1 MVIVGAGFAGLAAAQ
16 VLARSPAQVTVV
28 DRRNHHLFQP
38 LLYQVATAALDP
50 SHIASP
56 VRTVL
61 RRAANTEVV
70 LGEVVGIDQDRRRVR
85 LADASLSYDWLIV
98 ASGAQDSYF
107 GHADWAERA
116 PGLKSIED
124 ALEIRRRV
132 LLAFEHAERT
142 DDPDQRSAL
151 MTFVLVGGGPT
162 GVELAGALSEIAHHA
177 LRRDFRRIDTRQTR
191 IVLVE
196 ALPRLLPTYPEHL
209 ARRARET
216 LGRLGVEVRTGE
228 RVTAIDASGVQVGEE
243 RIPARTVLWGAGV
256 TASAL
261 GSLLLAERDR
271 GGRVR
276 VAATLALPSDDR
288 VFVVGDLALVE
299 KDGNAVPGVAPAA
312 LQMGTHAARNI
323 GRAMRGEALK
333 PFRYR
338 DKGTFAV
345 IGRGAAVGVLGSRV
359 GISGFPAWLA
369 WLGIHLLFLVGF
381 RNRIAVLFSWA
392 YSYLTYQRVARLIT
406 TRWAPAEGSAPRPTP
421 KPGAEATRGGRAGTA
436 AID

>member
-1 MVIVGAGFAGLAAAQ
+1 VVIVGAGFAGLAAAQ

-261 GSLLLAERDR
+261 GSLLLAERTR
-271 GGRVR
+271 PPRSAWRRRWRCPPTTGCSSSATWPWWRRMGMPSPASPRRRCRWARMPRATSGGRC
-276 VAATLALPSDDR
+276 
-288 VFVVGDLALVE
+288 
-299 KDGNAVPGVAPAA
+299 
-312 LQMGTHAARNI
+312 
-323 GRAMRGEALK
+323 
-333 PFRYR
+333 
-338 DKGTFAV
+338 
-345 IGRGAAVGVLGSRV
+345 
-359 GISGFPAWLA
+359 
-369 WLGIHLLFLVGF
+369 
-381 RNRIAVLFSWA
+381 
-392 YSYLTYQRVARLIT
+392 VAR
-406 TRWAPAEGSAPRPTP
+406 P
-421 KPGAEATRGGRAGTA
+421 
-436 AID
+436 